1 MSTAPKS
8 SKKTTKPSTVATTAP
23 AAEPVTVVEVSETK
37 DVVKDEVKEA
47 SAVKPASAKTAGKPL
62 AKRSLAKK
70 VVSVVEVETEA
81 EAETV
86 ESAPKKKLTVV
97 KGEVTVVSG
106 KKSPRASPRKTA
118 VKKTA
123 AKSPTTTKRGKAVA
137 KSPSKKVAAKSPA
150 KKAAATPKTGGRR
163 VVRNKKTAKK
173 TPTKP
178 KRQHNV
184 NPAPYDYAG
193 LGIGPA
199 RVKKVLTMEA
209 LNPREAMVRK
219 ALLKAENRP
228 VRPKPTKEVPA
239 PELPAQGPQVPIE
252 KLDAAVLTVVR
263 EAEKAHADSLMED
276 YEREFVKKFDDAKR
290 EAYQA
295 ARKEAQSKEGFNLHA
310 FNLSHDKKFYD
321 GLNAYCHENDSYQL
335 TRKVKDDET
344 GEEWDKYNQW
354 TRATALV
361 NKLCTRLSQETRNI
375 LAGYLDNLVIQ
386 YARNGLHNCL
396 KDNRSIVQLHH
407 ALTVSDGFDDRV
419 PLDAFARTLS
429 NYQLALSWVEACR
442 ETREEV
448 RQHKTRGHEVEAEL
462 PAYPD
467 PEYNE
472 DFDGYVV
479 DLCRSVRIRMA
490 EEQPVAANK
499 QKFLDASISSDFKRF
514 CSFLIYEAILRVG
527 AILKAEVALNNV
539 KTVSEKLMYH
549 ALHQIHN
556 ACGIDFESVREDL
569 VKRLEKFSKWR
580 AERRD
585 ARKAKHT
592 AKDAAVEED
601 DDDEDVPV
609 TAEDDVVADEAD
621 AAAEEE
627 EAEEE
632 EEEEAAEDA
641 TEEVEEEAAE
651 EDAIEYADA

>member
-1 MSTAPKS
+1 MSTAVKTA
-8 SKKTTKPSTVATTAP
+8 KKTSKTSTVATP
-23 AAEPVTVVEVSETK
+23 APVTEAAPVVDATETKEVSSVAKPTTKAATKPAVKKLTSKKVVEPVVEVAE
-37 DVVKDEVKEA
+37 E
-47 SAVKPASAKTAGKPL
+47 P
-62 AKRSLAKK
+62 
-70 VVSVVEVETEA
+70 EVET
-81 EAETV
+81 V
-86 ESAPKKKLTVV
+86 EVDITPKKKLTVV
-97 KGEVTVVSG
+97 KGEVTVVGG
-106 KKSPRASPRKTA
+106 KKSPR
-118 VKKTA
+118 KTA
-123 AKSPTTTKRGKAVA
+123 AKKSPKASPSAAKRGKTVSKKSPA
-137 KSPSKKVAAKSPA
+137 KSPVKSPA
-150 KKAAATPKTGGRR
+150 KKPAAKTGGRR
-163 VVRNKKTAKK
+163 VVRKNKTAKK
-173 TPTKP
+173 VPAKP

-209 LNPREAMVRK
+209 LNPREAMVRR

-228 VRPKPTKEVPA
+228 VKPKPTKEVPNPA
-239 PELPAQGPQVPIE
+239 LPDQGPQVSIE
-252 KLDAAVLTVVR
+252 KLDPAVLAVVR

-276 YEREFVKKFDDAKR
+276 YEREVVKKYDETKR
-290 EAYQA
+290 DSYLA
-295 ARKEAQSKEGFNLHA
+295 ARKEASAKDNFNLHT
-310 FNLSHDKKFYD
+310 FNLSQDKKFYD
-321 GLNAYCHENDSYQL
+321 GFAAYCQENDSYLL
-335 TRKVKDDET
+335 TRKVKDEET

-407 ALTVSDGFDDRV
+407 ALTVSEGFTDRV
-419 PLDAFARTLS
+419 PLDAFARTLD

-448 RQHKTRGHEVEAEL
+448 RQHKAKGHEVEAEL

-490 EEQPVAANK
+490 EEQTVAANK
-499 QKFLDASISSDFKRF
+499 QKYLDASISSDFKRF
-514 CSFLIYEAILRVG
+514 CSFIIYEAILRVG

-556 ACGIDFESVREDL
+556 ACGIDFEPVRHDL
-569 VKRLEKFSKWR
+569 ETRLEKFGKWR
-580 AERRD
+580 EERRD
-585 ARKAKHT
+585 ARKAKHNAKGT
-592 AKDAAVEED
+592 A
-601 DDDEDVPV
+601 DDEDEDEEEVP
-609 TAEDDVVADEAD
+609 TADDDDVVADEAE
-621 AAAEEE
+621 AAEEE
-627 EAEEE
+627 AADEEVV
-632 EEEEAAEDA
+632 EEEEA
-641 TEEVEEEAAE
+641 TEE
-651 EDAIEYADA
+651 DTIEYAEEEN

>member
-1 MSTAPKS
+1 MSTSAKTA
-8 SKKTTKPSTVATTAP
+8 KKTAKPSTVATPAPVVEAAP
-23 AAEPVTVVEVSETK
+23 AVEATETK
-37 DVVKDEVKEA
+37 EVP
-47 SAVKPASAKTAGKPL
+47 SAVKPAAKAVSKPV
-62 AKRSLAKK
+62 AKK
-70 VVSVVEVETEA
+70 IPAKKLAEPAVEVSEETETEPAA
-81 EAETV
+81 EV
-86 ESAPKKKLTVV
+86 DVAPKKKLTVV
-97 KGEVTVVSG
+97 KGEVTVVGG
-106 KKSPRASPRKTA
+106 KKSPR
-118 VKKTA
+118 KTA
-123 AKSPTTTKRGKAVA
+123 AKKSPAKTVAKSPTAAKRGKAVA
-137 KSPSKKVAAKSPA
+137 KKSPAKSPA
-150 KKAAATPKTGGRR
+150 KKPAAKAGGRR
-163 VVRNKKTAKK
+163 VVRKNKSAKK
-173 TPTKP
+173 APAKP

-209 LNPREAMVRK
+209 LNPREAMVRR

-228 VRPKPTKEVPA
+228 VKPKPTKEVPN

-252 KLDAAVLTVVR
+252 KLDPAVLAVVR
-263 EAEKAHADSLMED
+263 EAEKAHSDSLMED
-276 YEREFVKKFDDAKR
+276 YEREVIKKYDDAKR
-290 EAYQA
+290 EAYAA
-295 ARKEAQSKEGFNLHA
+295 ARKEASAKDGFSLHT
-310 FNLSHDKKFYD
+310 FNLSQDKKFYD
-321 GLNAYCHENDSYQL
+321 GFAAYCQENDSYLL
-335 TRKVKDDET
+335 TRKVKDEET

-407 ALTVSDGFDDRV
+407 ALTVSDGFSDRV
-419 PLDAFARTLS
+419 PLDSFARTLD

-448 RQHKTRGHEVEAEL
+448 RQHKAKGHEVEAEL

-490 EEQPVAANK
+490 EEQTVAANK
-499 QKFLDASISSDFKRF
+499 QKYLDASISSDFKRF

-549 ALHQIHN
+549 ALNQIHN
-556 ACGIDFESVREDL
+556 ACGVEWEPVCHDL
-569 VKRLEKFSKWR
+569 ETRLEKFSKWR

-585 ARKAKHT
+585 ARKANKAKP
-592 AKDAAVEED
+592 AKDAAVDEDEEED
-601 DDDEDVPV
+601 DVPAA
-609 TAEDDVVADEAD
+609 AEDDVVADEAD

-627 EAEEE
+627 AAEEE
-632 EEEEAAEDA
+632 VDEEV
-641 TEEVEEEAAE
+641 EVEEEAAE
-651 EDAIEYADA
+651 DGIEYAEEEESK